1 MYERMQDDMD
11 INCGTVLDGLQT
23 MDELGLSIFKLI
35 LDTASG
41 TASKSEKMEVGEEE
55 FCPWPIG
62 VLG

>member
-41 TASKSEKMEVGEEE
+41 TASKSEKMEVVEEE
-55 FCPWPIG
+55 LCPWPIG